1 MNVEHR
7 TSNIERRMNVFSLF
21 KKDLAKRFHP
31 STFDIRYSI
40 FDSAELVAG
49 CGSLFS
55 PAAKAAR
62 LIIKKP
68 CHFGVVSHKE

>member
-1 MNVEHR
+1 MNIEHR

-40 FDSAELVAG
+40 F
-49 CGSLFS
+49 CGSLFYFREVLY
-55 PAAKAAR
+55 KDMLLR
-62 LIIKKP
+62 LLFLTPETNFAEKIGLK
-68 CHFGVVSHKE
+68 S

>member
-1 MNVEHR
+1 MNSVC
-7 TSNIERRMNVFSLF
+7 F

-40 FDSAELVAG
+40 F

-55 PAAKAAR
+55 QAAKAAN
-62 LIIKKP
+62 LIIKNP
-68 CHFGVVSHKE
+68 CHFGVVSYEDLAIRLPDT